1 MLAEEEKPDA
11 DDPEQELT
19 PEEQEAKEER
29 EKLLRQMGQKGKR
42 KKGRGWAEDGL
53 KKAPTVK
60 KLKEPPRRP
69 RIPRRP

>member
-11 DDPEQELT
+11 DDPEKELT

-42 KKGRGWAEDGL
+42 KKGRGWAEDDM

-69 RIPRRP
+69 RIPRRK